1 MIRWSLARQKSRP
14 KQLSN
19 SEVTPLALSKS
30 KLDWYVSRL
39 RAMSPAE
46 VRWRVEDYANK
57 LTWQPEQVSP
67 GTPRRSPTSR
77 APGQGPIL
85 RMPKDRLRFGP
96 TLGDSVVGQ
105 VPPPAREAV
114 MTAADRVMAGNWVL
128 LGVARHDIEDPD
140 WFFDPV
146 TGTTAPGSGYCFK
159 IDYRSPDVTGNVK
172 QLWELSRLQHVSVL
186 AAAFALSG
194 EERYAER
201 AAQHLRSWWVKNPFL
216 SGVHWTSGIEL
227 GLRLITWAWARRLLE
242 GWTGAPGLFER
253 NDDALAQI
261 WWHQRYLDRFPSR
274 GSSANNHVIAE
285 AAGQLVASLAFN
297 WFEES
302 GRWADRSAALLED
315 ELAKNTFPSG
325 VNREMAF
332 EYHGFVAELG
342 LLAAVEADRAG
353 RPLSAG
359 TWDLLGRMVDV
370 VAATCDVK
378 LHPPRHGD
386 GDDGKGL
393 VLGPPDANR
402 WATLLALGGEVFGAS
417 DWWPPSQPDAAGI
430 LIASMAG
437 DHREFAGAS
446 VRTSH
451 FADAGLT
458 ILRTTAG
465 EAPEI
470 WCRCDAG
477 PHGFLSIAA
486 HAHADALSV
495 EVRHDGTEILA
506 DPGTYCYQ
514 GDRSW
519 RNYFRSTLGHNTV
532 EIAHRDQSTSG
543 GPTLW
548 TRHARTHLIELEMDA
563 AGQVSLWSAEHDGY
577 SSLDPPASHRRSVR
591 LLRRDRR
598 IEILDVV
605 ETTGPQ
611 VARIAFHL
619 GPEVIAERT
628 GDHVVELTW
637 ASQAG
642 RQASATLRL
651 PEGPTWS
658 LWRGASDPV
667 LGWYSAGFGEKQP
680 STSVV
685 GETTVSGR
693 SDFETALQFHS

>member
-1 MIRWSLARQKSRP
+1 M
-14 KQLSN
+14 
-19 SEVTPLALSKS
+19 
-30 KLDWYVSRL
+30 
-39 RAMSPAE
+39 
-46 VRWRVEDYANK
+46 
-57 LTWQPEQVSP
+57 
-67 GTPRRSPTSR
+67 
-77 APGQGPIL
+77 
-85 RMPKDRLRFGP
+85 
-96 TLGDSVVGQ
+96 
-105 VPPPAREAV
+105 
-114 MTAADRVMAGNWVL
+114 
-128 LGVARHDIEDPD
+128 
-140 WFFDPV
+140 
-146 TGTTAPGSGYCFK
+146 
-159 IDYRSPDVTGNVK
+159 
-172 QLWELSRLQHVSVL
+172 
-186 AAAFALSG
+186 
-194 EERYAER
+194 
-201 AAQHLRSWWVKNPFL
+201 
-216 SGVHWTSGIEL
+216 
-227 GLRLITWAWARRLLE
+227 
-242 GWTGAPGLFER
+242 
-253 NDDALAQI
+253 
-261 WWHQRYLDRFPSR
+261 
-274 GSSANNHVIAE
+274 
-285 AAGQLVASLAFN
+285 
-297 WFEES
+297 
-302 GRWADRSAALLED
+302 
-315 ELAKNTFPSG
+315 
-325 VNREMAF
+325 
-332 EYHGFVAELG
+332 
-342 LLAAVEADRAG
+342 
-353 RPLSAG
+353 
-359 TWDLLGRMVDV
+359 
-370 VAATCDVK
+370 
-378 LHPPRHGD
+378 
-386 GDDGKGL
+386 
-393 VLGPPDANR
+393 
-402 WATLLALGGEVFGAS
+402 LALGGEVFGAS

-642 RQASATLRL
+642 RQVSATLRL